1 MSDIGMGYGEMQVA
15 NLCKGYGIGP
25 LHKEVIKDCSFTL
38 EKSKLT
44 VLIGPSGC
52 GKSALIN
59 MLAGYETPDAGSI
72 LIDGEKVS
80 GPGPDRLVVLTNQP
94 CQVKKV
100 MDVNLPRP
108 RTFDMMAMPEYVDI
122 KREVLELLHDEA
134 MKSFATGA
142 VNAADFLEA
151 YSQLGQ
157 DQAQPRM
164 EGHK

>member
-80 GPGPDRLVVLTNQP
+80 GPGPDRDARRDNPASSGMITSTKN
-94 CQVKKV
+94 
-100 MDVNLPRP
+100 
-108 RTFDMMAMPEYVDI
+108 
-122 KREVLELLHDEA
+122 EL
-134 MKSFATGA
+134 
-142 VNAADFLEA
+142 
-151 YSQLGQ
+151 QIPQ
-157 DQAQPRM
+157 
-164 EGHK
+164 

>member
-59 MLAGYETPDAGSI
+59 MLAAASSSTG
-72 LIDGEKVS
+72 
-80 GPGPDRLVVLTNQP
+80 
-94 CQVKKV
+94 KKSPAPAPTV
-100 MDVNLPRP
+100 WSCFRKPRCS
-108 RTFDMMAMPEYVDI
+108 R
-122 KREVLELLHDEA
+122 
-134 MKSFATGA
+134 G
-142 VNAADFLEA
+142 
-151 YSQLGQ
+151 
-157 DQAQPRM
+157 
-164 EGHK
+164 